1 MKIKMVISLENSFR
15 FIAQLLNL
23 SDDTNHGTV
32 SVNEVLEDIF

>member
-15 FIAQLLNL
+15 FISQLLNL
-23 SDDTNHGTV
+23 TDDTNHGTV